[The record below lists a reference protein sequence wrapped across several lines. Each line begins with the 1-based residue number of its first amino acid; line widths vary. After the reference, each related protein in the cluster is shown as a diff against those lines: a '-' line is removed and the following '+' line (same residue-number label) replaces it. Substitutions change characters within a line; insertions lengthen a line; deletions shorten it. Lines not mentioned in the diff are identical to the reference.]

1 MGLDLHTILLLA
13 ILAFAILA
21 FAREWLPIDVVALT
35 CLALLLLFDLI
46 TPAEAV
52 SGFSNVAVITVM
64 MMFILA
70 ESLVQ
75 SGLISKLGYQI
86 THRSGSSRWT
96 ASILLLV
103 VTSVLS
109 AFVNNT
115 AAVSVSIPVALH
127 LSREYRFSPSKLLM
141 PLSFAAIFGGTCTL
155 IGTSTNLLVS
165 SLAAEHGLRSF
176 SMFEFLGLGSI
187 LLGIGLVYT
196 IAVPMRLLPSRS
208 PIASLT
214 RKYHLTGYLTE
225 LRVPPTSKLIGRTVI
240 EEQLSGR
247 FEMNVLEIIR
257 GQRKISIDL
266 RHTPI
271 EPDDILLVRGAMEAI
286 LSFKEQNGLL
296 LLTDV
301 KLRDKDLSDEN
312 TVLVEVQVSPTSR
325 LLAETLKS
333 IDFRKSFGCFV
344 LALNR
349 TGELIRDKVASIPI
363 KPWDTLLVF
372 GQRSRVEALYKLE
385 DFVPLGELDLQIHL
399 APRWWISALAIPL
412 AVVLAALGVMSILK
426 ASILAVVVLLISR
439 RLGIQQAYRAID
451 WSVIF
456 LLAAILPLGI
466 AMEKTGLD
474 ASIGHW
480 IGMVGHH
487 GGPTMVLAAIYLA
500 TAILTSVFSNGA
512 TAVLMVPIALT
523 AAAQLGV
530 DPKPLLMA
538 VTFAASTSFIT
549 PMGYQTN
556 AMVYGPGN
564 YRFSDYARFGAPLSL
579 LFLIVSTL
587 LIPVFW
593 PF

>member
-1 MGLDLHTILLLA
+1 
-13 ILAFAILA
+13 
-21 FAREWLPIDVVALT
+21 VALT
-35 CLALLLLFDLI
+35 CLALLLLFDLV
-46 TPAEAV
+46 TPAEAIA
-52 SGFSNVAVITVM
+52 GFSNEAVITVM

-96 ASILLLV
+96 ASVLLLLV
-103 VTSVLS
+103 TAFLS

-165 SLAAEHGLRSF
+165 SLASEHGLHSF
-176 SMFEFLGLGSI
+176 SMFEFLELGSI
-187 LLGIGLVYT
+187 LLLIGLAYT
-196 IAVPMRLLPSRS
+196 IVVPMRLLPSRS

-214 RKYHLTGYLTE
+214 RKYHLSGYLTE
-225 LRVPPTSKLIGRTVI
+225 LRVPGSSKLIGRTVI

-257 GQRKISIDL
+257 GDKKISIDL

-271 EPDDILLVRGAMEAI
+271 ESNDILLVRGAMEAI

-301 KLRDKDLSDEN
+301 KLRDQDLSDEN
-312 TVLVEVQVSPTSR
+312 TVLVEVQVTPTSR
-325 LLAETLKS
+325 LLSETLKS

-399 APRWWISALAIPL
+399 APRWWISALAIPI
-412 AVVLAALGVMSILK
+412 AVLLAALGVMSILK
-426 ASILAVVVLLISR
+426 ASILAVVVLLLSR
-439 RLGIQQAYRAID
+439 RLGVQQAYRAVD

-456 LLAAILPLGI
+456 LLAAILPLGT

-474 ASIGHW
+474 ASIGRW
-480 IGMVGHH
+480 IGMAGHH
-487 GGPTMVLAAIYLA
+487 GGPMMVLAATYLA
-500 TAILTSVFSNGA
+500 TAILTSVISNGA

-538 VTFAASTSFIT
+538 VTFAASASFLT

-564 YRFSDYARFGAPLSL
+564 YRFSDYLRFGAPLNL
-579 LFLIVSTL
+579 LFLIASTL